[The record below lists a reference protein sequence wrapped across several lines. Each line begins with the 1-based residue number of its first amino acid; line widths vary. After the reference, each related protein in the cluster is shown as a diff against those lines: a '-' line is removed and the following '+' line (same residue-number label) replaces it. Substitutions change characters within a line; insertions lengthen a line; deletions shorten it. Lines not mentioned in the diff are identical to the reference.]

1 MTRKKTGRRV
11 SGDPRKSGGDIAG
24 PGGPHDRNSVI
35 VDTTNAVILDATTV
49 TEVATISGAPALAM
63 LLEGRI
69 VRTADRAR
77 NLYLMEEDG
86 AAALVTELIALAHRM
101 GPQFGA
107 RFTARLR
114 HLLDTGAFTGE
125 QPRDPGQAEGTPPQI

>member
-1 MTRKKTGRRV
+1 MTRKKKSGRRM
-11 SGDPRKSGGDIAG
+11 SGDPRRSGGDIAG

-35 VDTTNAVILDATTV
+35 VDTTNAVILDASTV
-49 TEVATISGAPALAM
+49 TEVETLTGRPALAM

-69 VRTADRAR
+69 ARTTERAR

-101 GPQFGA
+101 GPAFGE
-107 RFTARLR
+107 RFMARLQ
-114 HLLDTGAFTGE
+114 HLLDTDALSGEGA
-125 QPRDPGQAEGTPPQI
+125 

>member
-1 MTRKKTGRRV
+1 MPRKKTGRHI

-49 TEVATISGAPALAM
+49 TQVETLTGKPALAM

-69 VRTADRAR
+69 ARTSDRAR
-77 NLYLMEEDG
+77 NLYLMNEDG
-86 AAALVTELIALAHRM
+86 AAALVTELLALAHRM
-101 GPQFGA
+101 GPEFGA
-107 RFTARLR
+107 RFTARLK
-114 HLLDTGAFTGE
+114 HLLDTDAFTG
-125 QPRDPGQAEGTPPQI
+125 DK

>member
-1 MTRKKTGRRV
+1 MSRKKNGRRI
-11 SGDPRKSGGDIAG
+11 SGDPRKTGGDIAG

-49 TEVATISGAPALAM
+49 TEVETLTGTPALAM

-69 VRTADRAR
+69 ARSTDRAR
-77 NLYLMEEDG
+77 NLYLLNEDG
-86 AAALVTELIALAHRM
+86 AAALVTELLALAHRM
-101 GPQFGA
+101 GPEFGA

-114 HLLDTGAFTGE
+114 HLLDTNAFTG
-125 QPRDPGQAEGTPPQI
+125 QQGDLS